1 MNQYTLLGSILTV
14 TLLLVTLKALTG
26 TEDRRDVWLPGACSG
41 LSAALTFLTL
51 WLPNPVT

>member
-14 TLLLVTLKALTG
+14 TLLFVTLKALTG
-26 TEDRRDVWLPGACSG
+26 TEDRRDVWFLGACSG
-41 LSAALTFLTL
+41 LSAALTVLTL